1 MLAMMWSKEN
11 IPPLLLGMQT
21 YIATTEINMAVHKK
35 IGNQSPQDATS
46 TFSCIA
52 KGHSILLQEYLVNLI
67 SSAYQ
72 RSQQMFEELN
82 LVLFKDLLVLR

>member
-1 MLAMMWSKEN
+1 MLAMMCSKEN
-11 IPPLLLGMQT
+11 TPPLLLGMQT
-21 YIATTEINMAVHKK
+21 CMATMEINMAVHQK

-52 KGHSILLQEYLVNLI
+52 KGHSILPQEHLLNLI
-67 SSAYQ
+67 GSAYQ